1 MENNFNNMKWIITII
16 NSFFIHLTR
25 KYSTDSNRTEMNSQL
40 EIYIKNTIN
49 IMLNSGSLSMDIQ
62 NALYIDGKLDIVKLV
77 FSKSENCYITIIF
90 KFIEG
95 NIYTSI
101 GEINGGENEILLF
114 KNFFN
119 TICEFSQNIKGSIE
133 QTYRN
138 YYNIS
143 IQNNIL
149 P

>member
-1 MENNFNNMKWIITII
+1 MENKFNIMKWIITLI
-16 NSFFIHLTR
+16 NSFFLHLTR
-25 KYSTDSNRTEMNSQL
+25 KYSTNSNRSEMNSQL
-40 EIYIKNTIN
+40 ETYIKNTISA
-49 IMLNSGSLSMDIQ
+49 MLNSGSLSMNIK
-62 NALYIDGKLDIVKLV
+62 NTLYVDGKLDIVKLV

-114 KNFFN
+114 RNFFN

-138 YYNIS
+138 YYNTS
-143 IQNNIL
+143 IKNGIL

>member
-40 EIYIKNTIN
+40 ETYIKNTIN

-62 NALYIDGKLDIVKLV
+62 NDIYIDGKLDIVKLV